1 MIKLVKDFLGVRTGN
16 IYPTQFRAGDDCP
29 PELLDA
35 ANALGALAQEKKMEK
50 ASENK
55 MVRKSPESKMLK
67 ASPENKA
74 G

>member
-1 MIKLVKDFLGVRTGN
+1 MNKFTKDFLGVKTGD
-16 IYPTQFRAGDDCP
+16 IYPTQFRTGDDCP

-35 ANALGALAQEKKMEK
+35 ANALGALAQEKKTEK
-50 ASENK
+50 APENK
-55 MVRKSPESKMLK
+55 MVRKSPENKMLK